1 MISGLIL
8 LYAWLE
14 YKKDCKEIGKDNLVV
29 SWNERLFAWMACGF
43 WSIDLILTISIINII
58 KYNLF

>member
-14 YKKDCKEIGKDNLVV
+14 YKKDCKEIGKDNLAV

-43 WSIDLILTISIINII
+43 WSIDIILTISIINII